1 MNPKIINL
9 DEKGLTRNYKEDAR
23 FLHVYGKYNELLNLI
38 REHKEQIS
46 QDIIDAMPEYS
57 EDLQKRLH
65 DIHAEALV
73 RADLVRFILAEAE
86 SGRLKIEEDGVT
98 IKKASLLASIRRFK
112 RDNVGIDEYLNLT
125 TIEGAI
131 MLSITD
137 YRNRRIRLYL
147 SHIISGAP
155 SDLDCIEIDALFSKV
170 REIGRYQREHF
181 NTNDEYTCKHREMH
195 DFMWE
200 HSIVFDN
207 DIFNDVDVT
216 EGQLNA
222 SYDTYTSIRNLVD
235 VANDIADHRL
245 KTLEEGEAQ
254 R

>member
-1 MNPKIINL
+1 MTTKIINL
-9 DEKGLTRNYKEDAR
+9 DEKGLTRNYKEDTR
-23 FLHVYGKYNELLNLI
+23 FLQVYGKDNELVNMI
-38 REHKEQIS
+38 REHKEQLS
-46 QDIIDAMPEYS
+46 QDIIDAMPDYS

-86 SGRLKIEEDGVT
+86 SGRLKMEEDGVT

-112 RDNVGIDEYLNLT
+112 RDNVGIDEHLNLT

-131 MLSITD
+131 LLSITD

-147 SHIISGAP
+147 SHIISEAP
-155 SDLDCIEIDALFSKV
+155 SDLVCIELNALFLKIK
-170 REIGRYQREHF
+170 EIGRYQRKYF
-181 NTNDEYTCKHREMH
+181 NTNDEHTRKQREMH
-195 DFMWE
+195 DFMWGY
-200 HSIVFDN
+200 SIVFDN
-207 DIFNDVDVT
+207 DIFNDVDVI
-216 EGQLNA
+216 EEQLNA

>member
-9 DEKGLTRNYKEDAR
+9 DEKGLTR
-23 FLHVYGKYNELLNLI
+23 FLQVYGKDNELLNLI

-86 SGRLKIEEDGVT
+86 SGRLKMEEDGVT
-98 IKKASLLASIRRFK
+98 IKKASLHASIRRFK
-112 RDNVGIDEYLNLT
+112 RDNVGIDDYLNLTTINLT

-131 MLSITD
+131 LLSITD
-137 YRNRRIRLYL
+137 DRNRRIRLYL
-147 SHIISGAP
+147 SHIVSEAP
-155 SDLDCIEIDALFSKV
+155 SDLVCIELNALFLKIK
-170 REIGRYQREHF
+170 EIGRYQRKYF
-181 NTNDEYTCKHREMH
+181 NTNDEHTRKQREMH
-195 DFMWE
+195 DFMWGY
-200 HSIVFDN
+200 SIVFDN

-216 EGQLNA
+216 EEQLNA

>member
-9 DEKGLTRNYKEDAR
+9 DEKGLTRNYKEDTR
-23 FLHVYGKYNELLNLI
+23 FLQVYGKDNELVNMI
-38 REHKEQIS
+38 REHKEQLS
-46 QDIIDAMPEYS
+46 QDIIDAMPDYS

-86 SGRLKIEEDGVT
+86 SGRLKMEEDGVT
-98 IKKASLLASIRRFK
+98 IKKASLHASIRRFK
-112 RDNVGIDEYLNLT
+112 RDNVGIDEHLNLT

-131 MLSITD
+131 LLSITD

-147 SHIISGAP
+147 SHIVGNAP
-155 SDLDCIEIDALFSKV
+155 SYLDCIELDALFVKI
-170 REIGRYQREHF
+170 RAIGGYQREYF
-181 NTNDEYTCKHREMH
+181 NTNDEYTRKHREMH
-195 DFMWE
+195 EFMWE
-200 HSIVFDN
+200 YRIVFDN
-207 DIFNDVDVT
+207 DIFNDVEVT
-216 EGQLNA
+216 DEQVNS
-222 SYDTYTSIRNLVD
+222 SYSTYTSIRNLID

-254 R
+254 